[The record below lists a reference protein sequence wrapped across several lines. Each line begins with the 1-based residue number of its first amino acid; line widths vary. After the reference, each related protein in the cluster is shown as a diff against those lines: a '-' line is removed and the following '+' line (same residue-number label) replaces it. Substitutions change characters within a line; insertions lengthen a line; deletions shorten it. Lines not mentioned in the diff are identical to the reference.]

1 MAKLRAA
8 FPTLVSSL
16 IVCLFLFVVG
26 FPANAQSSDPAAEAR
41 VADIMRNLAIGR
53 SNAAFQEIEKDL
65 QDAKSKGDKWYL
77 WSVYSIYQ
85 SWLYQYGRYQR
96 AVELAN
102 EGDTNRYWDVTPET
116 TQESLFLSARL
127 QLISGSFDQAKESLH
142 LILGTQY
149 SLYSHLPRPVH
160 RLAAIE
166 LARIEAT
173 QGEVSNADARVRRAL
188 SAALADEATDA
199 VHAIDVLLE
208 AAKYFNETRRYIV
221 AEGILSRVSHAIQK
235 VRGNFPFFDS
245 TLSSIEIANSFARS
259 DFLKLATLVPRQERV
274 SALLDERPFH
284 LELFD
289 LYAKHHS
296 FACREERLADDFDAD
311 LKRIVARSP
320 AMLQLRFTHIGLSM
334 LMICAGKDAEALQ
347 ALGQSKTTRAAS
359 PYEDLHL
366 SLIEAYFAAK
376 NGRALA
382 VTERLKEVSTQIQR
396 AFEPFDKAGVG
407 WPGSLRS
414 DELSMLERIFERLR
428 LRPDSQLILADLNVA
443 GEVFIAAQFVN
454 REKSRMESLSQLAR
468 GNLNDE
474 ITKEESRSRERLIQ
488 TRNDYFDFMVG
499 QLATL
504 IEENI
509 DGKTQN
515 IADWPEAKQKEAN
528 GIWIELAG
536 LEFNIGGYDESLL
549 RQAPQYFE
557 ATRQAPVGLRAI
569 QRSMQPGEA
578 LVHASVIGRIQLSFC
593 IRSNNVSVNLASLDL
608 KALDTALKLV
618 KASLELPVGGAT
630 AQSAR
635 FPIRAAGQLG
645 ATISSNLPQCIE
657 RATSLQIIPDPDWVS
672 VPFMAIP
679 LDFQSIR
686 GDFQNKQIKWLGLE
700 LPLVIQP
707 SAAALLEARNL
718 TPSTRQRKSLL
729 SVSNP
734 ILSPI
739 EKTNTIVLA
748 SDLFTTRGV
757 INAETLKSLPE
768 LPETLE
774 EAQSIASLFPSDETV
789 MLSGAEA
796 SEREV
801 RSLDLRNY
809 KIVHIAS
816 HALVAGEVGGIAEPG
831 IVLTPGA
838 SNNYFNDG
846 YLSLSEVYGLNL
858 DADVVIL
865 SACNTAA
872 ADGRRSARG
881 LTGLANA
888 FFFAGARSVVAS
900 QWAVISQQAVP
911 VISSFVSRMAAD
923 GLSPGASLNQAM
935 RSYVSSSPND
945 YLAHPRFWAVFVV
958 VGGTGGAIQ
967 SADSSNMRIG
977 HAHAI
982 EQIAREPRI
991 GEVLNYEVQA
1001 EDGSGIA
1008 LGMYFANDPSAPQVG
1023 SYLANVG
1030 PSRFEPFF
1038 RDEKFVARIV
1048 RASGRQLFVAG
1059 SYVAE
1064 KERRFELKSLSSDGR
1079 ELWKLGI
1086 PTNDFAVPLDMIILQ
1101 DGVLV
1106 AFQIVDFYKTDEKN
1120 SISIVKISN
1129 SGNLLSRKDVPIS
1142 KWFKEVFVNVKARFG
1157 TENELNVLMNE
1168 IVFQA
1173 KPTEK
1178 FDAVLGAPKHRCG
1191 GRTQVAAAFQIETR
1205 SGEYRKL
1212 ADFNR
1217 VALSG
1222 AVFDRN
1228 SGRMFFAGYEDL
1240 NCRHETTLKLFE
1252 LVGGRL
1258 NLLMESKR
1266 GFGVRPNGISVSGQK
1281 VIVVGNLRIDVD
1293 YDPIRALKSRVS
1305 RGDTADRVNVDAA
1318 SAEEYWDTVSQRY
1331 VGFQMSIDLV
1341 TGELNSSTYLDNRT
1355 RSFAS
1360 VAAAGRNGWVG
1371 WGVAAGRSG
1380 WVVLNGF

>member
-1 MAKLRAA
+1 MEKQRAT
-8 FPTLVSSL
+8 FVTLVSSIAL
-16 IVCLFLFVVG
+16 YLFISLCG
-26 FPANAQSSDPAAEAR
+26 FPAIAQGADPAVEAR
-41 VADIMRNLAIGR
+41 FADIMRDLATGR
-53 SNAAFQEIEKDL
+53 SNAAFRELERDL
-65 QDAKSKGDKWYL
+65 QDAKSKGDKWHL
-77 WSVYSIYQ
+77 WDVYSMYQ
-85 SWLYQYGRYQR
+85 NWLYHYGRYQR
-96 AVELAN
+96 ASELAT
-102 EGDTNRYWDVTPET
+102 EGDINRYWDVTPET

-127 QLISGSFDQAKESLH
+127 QLISGAIDQAKESLH

-160 RLAAIE
+160 RFAAIE
-166 LARIEAT
+166 LARIEAV
-173 QGEVSNADARVRRAL
+173 QGEVSNADARVRRVL
-188 SAALADEATDA
+188 SAALADKTTEAT
-199 VHAIDVLLE
+199 HALEVLFE
-208 AAKYFNETRRYIV
+208 AAKYFNETRRYSV
-221 AEGILSRVSHAIQK
+221 AENVLSRVSHSVEK
-235 VRGNFPFFDS
+235 VRGYIPFFDS
-245 TLSSIEIANSFARS
+245 TLSSIEIANAFARS
-259 DFLKLATLVPRQERV
+259 DSPKLAALVPKQEQV

-311 LKRIVARSP
+311 LKKIVSRSP

-347 ALGQSKTTRAAS
+347 ALGQAKVTRAAS

-376 NGRALA
+376 NGRAVA
-382 VTERLKEVSTQIQR
+382 VAERLKEVSTQIQR

-414 DELSMLERIFERLR
+414 DELSVLERIFEKLR
-428 LRPDSQLILADLNVA
+428 LRSDSHLILADLNVA

-468 GNLNDE
+468 GNLKDE

-488 TRNDYFDFMVG
+488 TRNDYFDFMVD

-504 IEENI
+504 VEENF
-509 DGKTQN
+509 DGKTQK
-515 IADWPEAKQKEAN
+515 ISDWPEGKQKEVN
-528 GIWIELAG
+528 GVWIELAG

-549 RQAPQYFE
+549 RQVPQYFE
-557 ATRQAPVGLRAI
+557 ATRQAPVRLREI
-569 QRSMQPGEA
+569 QRSMAPGEA
-578 LVHASVIGRIQLSFC
+578 VVHASVIGRVRLSFC
-593 IRSNNVSVNLASLDL
+593 IRSNNVSINLASLDL

-630 AQSAR
+630 AQSSR
-635 FPIRAAGQLG
+635 FPVRAAGQLSE
-645 ATISSNLPQCIE
+645 TISSNLPQCIE
-657 RATSLQIIPDPDWVS
+657 RAASLQIVPDPDWVN
-672 VPFMAIP
+672 VPFMALP
-679 LDFQSIR
+679 LNFQSVR
-686 GDFQNKQIKWLGLE
+686 GDFQNIDVKWLGLE

-718 TPSTRQRKSLL
+718 TPSNRQRKSLL
-729 SVSNP
+729 SVSHP
-734 ILSPI
+734 TLSPI
-739 EKTNTIVLA
+739 QKTNTIVLA
-748 SDLFTTRGV
+748 SELFTTRGMV
-757 INAETLKSLPE
+757 NTATLKLLPE

-774 EAQSIASLFPSDETV
+774 EAQSIASLFPAGETV
-789 MLSGAEA
+789 LLSGADA
-796 SEREV
+796 SEREL

-809 KIVHIAS
+809 KIFHIAS

-838 SNNYFNDG
+838 SNNHFNDG
-846 YLSLSEVYGLNL
+846 YLSLSEVYGLSL

-923 GLSPGASLNQAM
+923 GMTPGASLNQAV
-935 RSYVSSSPND
+935 RSYVSSSASD

-958 VGGTGGAIQ
+958 VGGSGGAIQ
-967 SADSSNMRIG
+967 STDASNMKMGQIR
-977 HAHAI
+977 AT

-1023 SYLANVG
+1023 SYLANVS
-1030 PSRFEPFF
+1030 PHRFEPFF

-1086 PTNDFAVPLDMIILQ
+1086 PTNDFAVPLDMIVLQ
-1101 DGVLV
+1101 DGVLA

-1129 SGNLLSRKDVPIS
+1129 SGKLLSRKDVPIS
-1142 KWFKEVFVNVKARFG
+1142 KWFKEVFVNVKARFR

-1168 IVFQA
+1168 IVFQT
-1173 KPTEK
+1173 KQTER
-1178 FDAVLGAPKHRCG
+1178 FDTVLGAPKYRCG

-1212 ADFNR
+1212 ADFDR

-1252 LVGGRL
+1252 LVGDKL
-1258 NLLMESKR
+1258 NLLMESR
-1266 GFGVRPNGISVSGQK
+1266 HGFGVRPNGISVSGQK

-1331 VGFQMSIDLV
+1331 VGFQTTIDLV
-1341 TGELNSSTYLDNRT
+1341 TGETNSATYLDNRS
-1355 RSFAS
+1355 RSFIS
-1360 VAAAGRNGWVG
+1360 VATAGRNGWVG